1 MVSKIAI
8 LDAIFEKRA
17 SNILK
22 SIASASTSSDIL
34 ISKLKLTRKQY
45 YSRMS
50 LLVQNGLVKRQR
62 GRYLLTALGK
72 VIYSAQLNLEER
84 IENALNNY
92 WKLKAID
99 SLDISSYP
107 REEDNNVIS
116 TLIDNEEIRSVLIR
130 REKQPRLSVEQ
141 INSDKSSLVETTS
154 ILARK

>member
-17 SNILK
+17 SSILK
-22 SIASASTSSDIL
+22 NIASASTSSDIL

-50 LLVQNGLVKRQR
+50 LLVHNGLVKRER
-62 GRYLLTALGK
+62 GRYLLTAFGK
-72 VIYSAQLNLEER
+72 VIYSAQLNLEAR

-99 SLDISSYP
+99 SLDVSSYP

-116 TLIDNEEIRSVLIR
+116 TLIDNEEIRSVLLR
-130 REKQPRLSVEQ
+130 REKQPPLSVEQ
-141 INSDKSSLVETTS
+141 ISSDKDAVAIVTNY
-154 ILARK
+154 R

>member
-62 GRYLLTALGK
+62 GRYLLTAFGK
-72 VIYSAQLNLEER
+72 VIYSAQLNLEAR
-84 IENALNNY
+84 IENALSNY

-116 TLIDNEEIRSVLIR
+116 TLIDNEEIRCVLLK
-130 REKQPRLSVEQ
+130 REKQPQLSVEQ
-141 INSDKSSLVETTS
+141 ISSDKDAVAIVTNY
-154 ILARK
+154 R

>member
-1 MVSKIAI
+1 MSKIAI

-62 GRYLLTALGK
+62 GRYLLTAFGK
-72 VIYSAQLNLEER
+72 VIYSAQLNLEAR

-99 SLDISSYP
+99 SLDVSSYP

-116 TLIDNEEIRSVLIR
+116 TLIDNEEIRSVLLR
-130 REKQPRLSVEQ
+130 REKQPPLSVEQ
-141 INSDKSSLVETTS
+141 ISSDKDAVAIVTNY
-154 ILARK
+154 R